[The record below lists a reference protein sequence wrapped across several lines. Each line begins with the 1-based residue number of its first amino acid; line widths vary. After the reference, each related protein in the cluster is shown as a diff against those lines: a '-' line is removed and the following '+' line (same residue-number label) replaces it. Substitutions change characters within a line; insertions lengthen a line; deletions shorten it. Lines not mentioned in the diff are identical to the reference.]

1 MSTDIRL
8 SKAQISKIIQ
18 SSGFLCKTF
27 GKLCQKVLFDLAV
40 LLTKDVL
47 PKLATKATA
56 SVLDKFDKN
65 IITQGAVRT
74 ERGLFW
80 TWMTLLK

>member
-27 GKLCQKVLFDLAV
+27 GKLCWKVLFDLAV

-47 PKLATKATA
+47 PKLA
-56 SVLDKFDKN
+56 SVLDKFDQK

-80 TWMTLLK
+80 T